1 MALDAGASPR
11 PPVVLV
17 LAGHDPTGGAG
28 LVADS
33 EAIAACGGWALTV
46 PTALTVQNCRDVQ
59 RVQAVPPRLIREM
72 AAALGDFPIAAIKVG
87 LLTHPETLEAVAEVI
102 GTFPGVPVVVDPV
115 LKAGGGKELSTSAL
129 IEAFRRHL
137 LPLVDI
143 LTPNR
148 QELMRLAG
156 AAGEDDPSRA
166 AVLLAQGCAGI
177 LVTGTDT
184 PGAEVPPE
192 CVEHVLYAQGKAHR
206 WRWPRLPGRYHGS
219 GCTLA
224 AALAARLAA
233 GETRHDACEQAQ
245 AFTWQALAASWQ
257 PGRDQALPWR
267 RLALPGALTE
277 GKTGPTTAL
286 LRWPCE
292 VQAQRMSPVSA
303 ETCSGGQAHRFS
315 TGNEKVI
322 QEVIHSLM
330 PSGRSAPE
338 CDFRPS
344 HEVSMTT
351 SATLF
356 EQACRHIPGG
366 VNSPVRAFKGLHRP
380 PVFIERAQGAYLFD
394 VEGKRYVDYV
404 GSWGPMITGHA
415 DPDVLDAVRRRLD
428 NGLSFGTPTAI
439 ETTMADLICEMIPSI
454 ELVRMVNSGTEATM
468 SAIRLARGFTGRDKI
483 VKFEGNYHGHSDSLL
498 VKAGSGALTHG
509 EPSSPGVPASLA
521 AHTLTL
527 PYNDLDAV
535 EACFEEMGGEIAC
548 IIVEPV
554 AGNMNCIPPQPGFL
568 ETLRQVCT
576 EHGSVLIFDEVMT
589 GFRVAMGGA
598 QAHYGIEPDLTCLGK
613 IVGGG
618 MPVGAFGGKRKI
630 MEQISPLGPV
640 YQAGTLS
647 GNPLAMAAGIALLT
661 KLREPGFHNALA
673 QRVDTLCNG
682 LQERADAAGI
692 DMITQRVG
700 GMFGLFFTGQSR
712 VDNFAQATAC
722 DAEAFRRFFAA
733 MLEEGVYLAPSAYEA
748 GFMSSA
754 HTPEDIQL
762 TLDAAEKAFVAM
774 QTT

>member
-1 MALDAGASPR
+1 MPSDTQRKL
-11 PPVVLV
+11 PVVLV

-28 LVADS
+28 IIADS
-33 EAIAACGGWALTV
+33 EAVAACGGWALTV
-46 PTALTVQNCRDVQ
+46 PTALTVQDCENVH
-59 RVQAVPPRLIREM
+59 RVVPVAVETLREM
-72 AAALGDFPIAAIKVG
+72 AARLSGFRLAAIKVG
-87 LLTHPETLEAVAEVI
+87 LVTSRESLDAVVDVIRAHPGI
-102 GTFPGVPVVVDPV
+102 PVVVDPV
-115 LKAGGGKELSTSAL
+115 LKAGGGKELSTNAL
-129 IEAFRRHL
+129 REAYRSRL

-148 QELMRLAG
+148 LELARLAG
-156 AAGEDDPSRA
+156 DD
-166 AVLLAQGCAGI
+166 AQDDSERVRRLMTYGCKAI
-177 LVTGTDT
+177 LVTGSDD
-184 PGAEVPPE
+184 PEAEVPADV
-192 CVEHVLYAQGKAHR
+192 VEVGLYQGEDRLA
-206 WRWPRLPGRYHGS
+206 WRWPRLQGSYHGS

-224 AALAARLAA
+224 SALAARLAA
-233 GETRHDACEQAQ
+233 GELLHKACEQAQ
-245 AFTWQALAASWQ
+245 RFTWNALAAAWQ
-257 PGRDQALPWR
+257 PGIGQALPCRW
-267 RLALPGALTE
+267 LPRGGKPE
-277 GKTGPTTAL
+277 GEPGMTI
-286 LRWPCE
+286 
-292 VQAQRMSPVSA
+292 
-303 ETCSGGQAHRFS
+303 GGTISEDHRIFTS
-315 TGNEKVI
+315 DSKVI
-322 QEVIHSLM
+322 QEVIHRPGRTSLA
-330 PSGRSAPE
+330 APMTGSTHIRDSKE
-338 CDFRPS
+338 A
-344 HEVSMTT
+344 HMTT

-415 DPDVLDAVRRRLD
+415 DPDVLGAVRGRLD
-428 NGLSFGTPTAI
+428 HGLSFGTPTAI
-439 ETTMADLICEMIPSI
+439 ETTMADLICEMIPTI

-468 SAIRLARGFTGRDKI
+468 SAIRLARGYTGRDKI

-521 AHTLTL
+521 EHTITL
-527 PYNDLDAV
+527 SYNDLDAV
-535 EACFEEMGGEIAC
+535 EACFEEIGSEIAC

-568 ETLRQVCT
+568 ECLRHVCT

-618 MPVGAFGGKRKI
+618 MPVGAFGGKREI

-647 GNPLAMAAGIALLT
+647 GNPLAMAAGIALLS
-661 KLREPGFHNALA
+661 KLREPGFHDALA
-673 QRVDTLCNG
+673 QRVETLCHG
-682 LQERADAAGI
+682 LQERADAAGV
-692 DMITQRVG
+692 DMITQRAG

-722 DAEAFRRFFAA
+722 DADAFRRFFAA
-733 MLEEGVYLAPSAYEA
+733 MLDEGVYLAPSAYEA

-762 TLDAAEKAFVAM
+762 TLDAAEKAFG
-774 QTT
+774 QLRQP

>member
-1 MALDAGASPR
+1 MAGETNTQ

-28 LVADS
+28 IMADG

-46 PTALTVQNCRDVQ
+46 PTALTMQDCRDVH
-59 RVQAVPPRLIREM
+59 RVVPVPAELIREM
-72 AAALGDFPIAAIKVG
+72 TARLSGFRLAAIKVG
-87 LLTHPETLEAVAEVI
+87 LLASRETLDAVVDIIKAR
-102 GTFPGVPVVVDPV
+102 PGIPVVVDPV
-115 LKAGGGKELSTSAL
+115 LKAGGGKELSTSAMV
-129 IEAFRRHL
+129 EVFRSRL

-148 QELMRLAG
+148 LELERLAG
-156 AAGEDDPSRA
+156 TEPQDDEARA
-166 AVLLAQGCAGI
+166 RQLMALGCRAV
-177 LVTGTDT
+177 LVTGSDD
-184 PGAEVPPE
+184 PDRDVPQDV
-192 CVEHVLYAQGKAHR
+192 VEQVLYASEQNRA
-206 WRWPRLPGRYHGS
+206 WRWPRLAGRFHGS

-233 GETRHDACEQAQ
+233 GESLEVACEQAQ
-245 AFTWQALAASWQ
+245 RFTWQALAKAWQ
-257 PGRDQALPWR
+257 PGNAQALPR
-267 RLALPGALTE
+267 RTAAQGSWYDPVQGVAKAPSMSE
-277 GKTGPTTAL
+277 DHRNFTTH
-286 LRWPCE
+286 
-292 VQAQRMSPVSA
+292 S
-303 ETCSGGQAHRFS
+303 
-315 TGNEKVI
+315 KVI
-322 QEVIHSLM
+322 QEVIHRPGSVSLAL
-330 PSGRSAPE
+330 PVTGLHHSRDSKEAY
-338 CDFRPS
+338 
-344 HEVSMTT
+344 MTT
-351 SATLF
+351 SETLF
-356 EQACRHIPGG
+356 EQARRHIPGG

-380 PVFIERAQGAYLFD
+380 PVFMERAQGAYLFD

-415 DPDVLDAVRRRLD
+415 DPDVLGAVRSRLD
-428 NGLSFGTPTAI
+428 HGLSFGTPTAI
-439 ETTMADLICEMIPSI
+439 ETTMAELICEMIPTI

-468 SAIRLARGFTGRDKI
+468 SAIRLARGYTGRDKI

-521 AHTLTL
+521 EHTITL
-527 PYNDLDAV
+527 SYNDLDEV
-535 EACFEEMGGEIAC
+535 ETCFEEIGNEIAC

-568 ETLRQVCT
+568 ETLRRVCT
-576 EHGSVLIFDEVMT
+576 EYGSVLIFDEVMT
-589 GFRVAMGGA
+589 GFRVALGGA
-598 QAHYGIEPDLTCLGK
+598 QAHFGIEPDLTCLGK

-618 MPVGAFGGKRKI
+618 MPVGAFGGKRAI

-661 KLREPGFHNALA
+661 KLREPGFHDALA
-673 QRVDTLCNG
+673 QRVETLCHG
-682 LQERADAAGI
+682 LQERADAAGV

-700 GMFGLFFTGQSR
+700 GMFGLFFTGQTR

-754 HTPEDIQL
+754 HTPEDIQF
-762 TLDAAEKAFVAM
+762 TLDAAEKAFAKVR
-774 QTT
+774 